1 MKRSKGVAILVAV
14 ALVLAGLSYYASV
27 ILSSAG
33 VGEDKNIKLG
43 LDLAAAS
50 ALRIRLCLTILLQSR

>member
-1 MKRSKGVAILVAV
+1 MKRSKGVAILIAV

-33 VGEDKNIKLG
+33 VGEDKNI
-43 LDLAAAS
+43 
-50 ALRIRLCLTILLQSR
+50 